1 MRVMVMHPSA
11 ELYGSDRVLLE
22 SVAAYTERDVPVTV
36 VLASDGPLVDE
47 LRRIG
52 AEVEVTDLPVLRKS
66 MLSPVGL
73 VRLAGRSIVWVFR
86 GRRLVRR
93 VRPSVVY
100 VSTVTIPIA
109 NVIARLSR
117 IPLVVHVHEAEDSA
131 GRLARFALSAPLHL
145 AHRIVYNSGFSQRTV
160 ERMFPALAARS
171 EIVLNGVTAPR
182 TVHAPRPTLE
192 GGIRVVYVGRLSAR
206 KGPDVVVEAIAQ
218 LPETLPAS
226 LSLVGAVYPG
236 YEWFEEALRERVGA
250 LGLEERVAFEGFVDD
265 AYPMISAADV
275 MVVSSRVDEPFG
287 NTAVEAM
294 LAARPVVVSDT
305 SGLREAAAGYESA
318 RFVAPGDASAIA
330 SAIESIA
337 TGWSD
342 VREAAERDALVA
354 TERHSTASYREHLR
368 TAVSRALQGRRSRGV
383 EAAS

>member
-1 MRVMVMHPSA
+1 MHPSA

-206 KGPDVVVEAIAQ
+206 KGPDVVVEAIAR

-265 AYPMISAADV
+265 AYPLISAADV

-368 TAVSRALQGRRSRGV
+368 AAVSRALQGRRGRGV

>member
-1 MRVMVMHPSA
+1 MHPSA

-22 SVAAYTERDVPVTV
+22 SVTAYTERDVPVTV
-36 VLASDGPLVDE
+36 VLASDGPLVEE
-47 LRRIG
+47 LRRAG

-66 MLSPVGL
+66 MLSPAGL
-73 VRLAGRSIVWVFR
+73 VRLAGRSVVWMFR

-109 NVIARLSR
+109 NLIARLSR

-171 EIVLNGVTAPR
+171 EIVLNGVTAPS
-182 TVHAPRPTLE
+182 TVHAPRHSLE

-218 LPETLPAS
+218 LPAELPAS

-236 YEWFEEALRERVGA
+236 YEWFEEALRERVGE
-250 LGLEERVAFEGFVDD
+250 LGLEDRVTFEGFVGD

-294 LAARPVVVSDT
+294 LAARPVIVSDT

-318 RFVAPGDASAIA
+318 RFVAPGEAAAIA
-330 SAIESIA
+330 SAIESVA
-337 TGWSD
+337 AGWSD
-342 VREAAERDALVA
+342 LREAAERDAVVA
-354 TERHSTASYREHLR
+354 TERHSTESYRRNLR
-368 TAVSRALQGRRSRGV
+368 AAVSRALGVRGRATGT
-383 EAAS
+383 AS

>member
-1 MRVMVMHPSA
+1 MHPSA

>member
-1 MRVMVMHPSA
+1 
-11 ELYGSDRVLLE
+11 
-22 SVAAYTERDVPVTV
+22 
-36 VLASDGPLVDE
+36 
-47 LRRIG
+47 
-52 AEVEVTDLPVLRKS
+52 
-66 MLSPVGL
+66 
-73 VRLAGRSIVWVFR
+73 
-86 GRRLVRR
+86 
-93 VRPSVVY
+93 

-206 KGPDVVVEAIAQ
+206 KGPDVVVEAIAR